1 MRKTKRK
8 YVKEHAEFCVYLRKL
23 RQNYGYTQTDIA
35 KTLNLSR
42 SQYTALENG
51 RSMLTFEQLCGLA
64 GHYKL
69 ELFELTAEKY

>member
-1 MRKTKRK
+1 MRNTKRK

-42 SQYTALENG
+42 SQYTRNSVEFVE
-51 RSMLTFEQLCGLA
+51 RRQSSFYE
-64 GHYKL
+64 
-69 ELFELTAEKY
+69 